1 MPVAATPVA
10 VPVAAPPAAAEP
22 IRVHKPAAELEA
34 ERISMLQ
41 GAGLAL
47 VETDPQKWRHAYDR
61 ATALVEPVIPKRA
74 LRPPAP
80 IEHGLLVLVET
91 RKQ

>member
-1 MPVAATPVA
+1 MAAPMA
-10 VPVAAPPAAAEP
+10 AAVAAPPAAAEP
-22 IRVHKPAAELEA
+22 IRVRKPAAELEA
-34 ERISMLQ
+34 ERIAMLQ

-61 ATALVEPVIPKRA
+61 ATAIIEPVVPKRVV
-74 LRPPAP
+74 RPPAALD
-80 IEHGLLVLVET
+80 HGPLVLVET